1 MEEFI
6 KMIEGSISLKDEEL
20 VITPEMEL
28 INDVGMTSLDMMVLV
43 LEIERKY
50 NIKIPLEKL
59 VKVKTVSDLYS
70 LVRIVWQLILVW
82 YKKWG

>member
-6 KMIEGSISLKDEEL
+6 KMIKGSISLNDEEL

-28 INDVGMTSLDMMVLV
+28 INDIGMTSLDMMVVV

-59 VKVKTVSDLYS
+59 VKVKTVSNLYS
-70 LVRIVWQLILVW
+70 LVKIVWQLILVW
-82 YKKWG
+82 YK